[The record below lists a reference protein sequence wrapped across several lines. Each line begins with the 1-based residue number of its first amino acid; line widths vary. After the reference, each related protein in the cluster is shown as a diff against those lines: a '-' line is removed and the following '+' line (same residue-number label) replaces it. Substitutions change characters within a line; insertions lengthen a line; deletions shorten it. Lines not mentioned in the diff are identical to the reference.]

1 LRIKKILNE
10 KKKKKDSTRF
20 YRCAHGFQYS
30 FRCGPGQLYF
40 GNGECNYPYAAK
52 GSKTHVTMAAI
63 TSTTIELTTTTTEM
77 ITTTP
82 VIQTTSLKRKSLC
95 KYVK

>member
-1 LRIKKILNE
+1 
-10 KKKKKDSTRF
+10 
-20 YRCAHGFQYS
+20 
-30 FRCGPGQLYF
+30 LYF

-63 TSTTIELTTTTTEM
+63 TSTTIELTTEM